1 MVLAEDVE
9 GGRVVQL
16 EGGVDGERLV
26 PRVVGQEEV
35 RRYVPFRAE
44 KFTYSAI
51 YRYIMSIFNATHML
65 LYRFLRSTTELSGKW
80 SETLGTETL

>member
-35 RRYVPFRAE
+35 RRYVPFRGE

-51 YRYIMSIFNATHML
+51 YAIFNATHML

>member
-35 RRYVPFRAE
+35 RRYVPFRGGGE
-44 KFTYSAI
+44 KFTYSA
-51 YRYIMSIFNATHML
+51 MS
-65 LYRFLRSTTELSGKW
+65 
-80 SETLGTETL
+80 